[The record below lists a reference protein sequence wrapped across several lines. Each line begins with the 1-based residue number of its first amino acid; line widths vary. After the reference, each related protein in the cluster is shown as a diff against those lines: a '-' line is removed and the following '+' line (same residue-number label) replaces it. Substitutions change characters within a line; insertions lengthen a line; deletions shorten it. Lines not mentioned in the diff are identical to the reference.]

1 METKENDKNMENCSM
16 FSGCSCAICPLDS
29 FAKERNSLPEDE
41 KCEFVG
47 SAKNHRRTITDKLL
61 QFVPKSNYKLLN
73 QRSQN
78 KIKRLAT
85 NSSPLV

>member
-1 METKENDKNMENCSM
+1 METKENNENMKNCSM
-16 FSGCSCAICPLDS
+16 FNSCSCAICPIDK
-29 FAKERNSLPEDE
+29 FAKERNSLQEDDKCYFISKE
-41 KCEFVG
+41 K
-47 SAKNHRRTITDKLL
+47 NNRRTITDKLL

-85 NSSPLV
+85 DNHALV